1 MADANFTLNGPQI
14 GLLRLAVI
22 LLKRDRE
29 KASLT
34 LPERLTGQELVT
46 SLVKLG
52 DEIRELTDLDE
63 QLYVLQRATLSTAR
77 PVVARLTV
85 GGC

>member
-1 MADANFTLNGPQI
+1 MADANFALSSPQI

-63 QLYVLQRATLSTAR
+63 QLYVLQRAALSTAR